1 MERPEPLDRRGFL
14 TRAGLVGAAA
24 ASGALAWTGAAQ
36 AGDGITGPLK
46 VDIGQSTRG
55 RPIRAYLI
63 GDRQA
68 RNRYVVLGQMH
79 GDEPAGSYVVLN
91 RLLDAAPLE
100 DVALWLIP
108 TLNPDGRARGTR
120 TNARGVDLNRNFPSR
135 TWVYN
140 GTGTRYYSG
149 PRPASE
155 PETRALVRFLTRVE
169 PRTVVSLHQPLASV
183 DFSGGDEDVTRWL
196 ARSLGLPVANI
207 QVSGG
212 GTMTSWF
219 NREFR
224 RKTAVTVELPRS
236 TSPEYRKKVAEV
248 LLLHAQYRRV

>member
-1 MERPEPLDRRGFL
+1 MERNEHLDRRAFL

-24 ASGALAWTGAAQ
+24 ASGAWGWAGAAQ
-36 AGDGITGPLK
+36 AGDGLSRPLR
-46 VDIGQSTRG
+46 VVIGESTRG

-63 GDRQA
+63 GSRQA

-79 GDEPAGSYVVLN
+79 GDEPAGPYVVLN
-91 RLLDAAPLE
+91 RLLDAEPLE
-100 DVALWLIP
+100 DIALWLIP
-108 TLNPDGRARGTR
+108 TINPDGRRRGTR

-140 GTGTRYYSG
+140 GRGTRYYSG

-169 PRTVVSLHQPLASV
+169 PRTVISLHQPLASV

-196 ARSLGLPVANI
+196 ARHLGLPVANI

-224 RKTAVTVELPRS
+224 QKTAVTVELPPS
-236 TSPEYRKKVAEV
+236 ASGEYRKKVAEV
-248 LLLHAQYRRV
+248 LLLHAQRRRV